1 MFTNLIK
8 FKSMKNKILAGLSAI
23 MIAAMF
29 MGCAKVPQTEID
41 AANTAIQAAVT
52 AGADKYLPDEF
63 AAVKDSLNAVME
75 GIELQKSKTFPKYGD
90 APAKLAA
97 VTSMANELVSKTE
110 ARIAELKEEV
120 PKKLDEVKALVT
132 ETKQLLLKAPRGK
145 EGMAALNAMK
155 GEIATVESS
164 MGDVT
169 TTLESGDAL
178 GASNKV
184 DGMLEKLNQIK
195 KELQDAIAKARR

>member
-1 MFTNLIK
+1 
-8 FKSMKNKILAGLSAI
+8 MKNKILVGLSAI

-41 AANTAIQAAVT
+41 AANAALQTAVT
-52 AGADKYLPDEF
+52 AGADKYLPDDF
-63 AAVKDSLNAVME
+63 AAVKDSLNAIME

-90 APAKLAA
+90 APAKLAN
-97 VTSMANELVSKTE
+97 VTTMANELVTKTE
-110 ARIAELKEEV
+110 ARIAELKAEV
-120 PKKLDEVKALVT
+120 PKKLEEVKALVT

-169 TTLESGDAL
+169 TTLESGDVL
-178 GASNKV
+178 GSSNKV
-184 DGMLEKLNQIK
+184 NGLLEKLNQIK
-195 KELQDAIAKARR
+195 KELQDAIAKAKR